1 MENKEPASWFWQNY
15 NNAMNWQNQ
24 HFLSY
29 WKSRCEALEAENS
42 YLYECLESVQ
52 CQKQQEKPTSSTSL
66 TASSPSGVPIMKQER
81 IHGAK
86 PEPFLSQAEQVAMEE
101 EEQQSDADEDENEI
115 VFEVSEEMLEFFE
128 TSAKHR
134 LERDKEREAEA
145 KKLEE
150 EMEAEETK
158 LRFPQ
163 QSVQQRRDEMELIYG
178 PSGPMILSMETAM
191 QLSFDRFNDK
201 HQPKLWPNIPLNL

>member
-15 NNAMNWQNQ
+15 NNTMKWQNH

-52 CQKQQEKPTSSTSL
+52 HKKQQEKPTSSTSF
-66 TASSPSGVPIMKQER
+66 TASAPIVPISMNQER
-81 IHGAK
+81 NRGPK
-86 PEPFLSQAEQVAMEE
+86 LEPFLSQAEQVDMEE
-101 EEQQSDADEDENEI
+101 EHQSDAEEDENEI

-134 LERDKEREAEA
+134 LER
-145 KKLEE
+145 
-150 EMEAEETK
+150 ETK

-163 QSVQQRRDEMELIYG
+163 QSIQQRRDEMELIYG
-178 PSGPMILSMETAM
+178 PAGPMILSMETAM